1 MTNGGNAIDW
11 IREKIF
17 GQPQVP
23 VFGPPLPRPRPVQ
36 VGQPTN
42 ANTSLVPSEQP
53 QASLVSS
60 VNHPKGR
67 AQDSGSLVS
76 GR

>member
-36 VGQPTN
+36 VGAHSTSEN
-42 ANTSLVPSEQP
+42 AIGTSAFVDG
-53 QASLVSS
+53 
-60 VNHPKGR
+60 K
-67 AQDSGSLVS
+67 
-76 GR
+76 